1 MQSGILKT
9 GQLIQAI
16 PLDPDVAGTV
26 CIEYEDKGEDNV
38 TNSAG
43 TVVLEGL
50 VHKTWYP
57 LKITKNDKT
66 DVDNFAAPGMGYA
79 EVVSYTEARARCS
92 AGNTANGVR
101 VSLGF
106 KKG

>member
-9 GQLIQAI
+9 GKLTMPID
-16 PLDPDVAGTV
+16 LDPDMAGTV
-26 CIEYEDKGEDNV
+26 SLEYEDLGEDNL
-38 TNSAG
+38 TASAG
-43 TVVLEGL
+43 TVVLEGR

-79 EVVSYTEARARCS
+79 EVVSYTEVRARCS

-101 VSLGF
+101 ISMGF